1 MNYELTIQQS
11 FAKLRWIW
19 GSNFV
24 GERMD
29 QASMNMEERRA
40 FYRRGGGSPKG
51 GVRQPL
57 GENLLLFMV
66 VTPSSWW

>member
-1 MNYELTIQQS
+1 
-11 FAKLRWIW
+11 
-19 GSNFV
+19 
-24 GERMD
+24 
-29 QASMNMEERRA
+29 MNMEEREA

-66 VTPSSWW
+66 VTPHQQDVTPHLILHDIHTN